1 MPTAMPAKRR
11 RSSLPSRALQ
21 AMAQPRHGELCR
33 RYPGPAAFVDATGH
47 VLDMNEAAPPMLDA
61 LDARPG
67 GLRGLATATGGF
79 ARFDTLD
86 VAVPTPRRLD
96 VAFVPLAEGV
106 LLLARDRSLSDN
118 LSDALAESRSRY
130 KDLVD
135 ISSDFAWEVDA
146 EGNFIFVSAEGAL
159 GFGSRELIGSPAREV
174 LRPAGE
180 EFGAAEAS
188 PFLARERIDDVQF
201 WTSRRDGEPALLS
214 VSAMPL
220 FGADGGWRGARGVA
234 RDVTVANERETELA
248 ESETRDR
255 ILAHVLRALVDAE
268 DADGGV
274 AAALRSCV
282 RAYGAAGGQVWRREA
297 GGFVLAASL
306 GGQPAEAP
314 DLEALEAGSPPD
326 APMGEGRRLL
336 RATAFRH
343 RINGALMLWRGEHD
357 PAWPV
362 GDVALFDRIAT
373 QFGLALAQ
381 IALQQE
387 LERQARTDPLTGLLN
402 RRAFLADMAIRL
414 AAARRSARPAALVY
428 VDVDNFKAVNDL
440 HGHAAGDGVLRRIA
454 DRLRRSAR
462 ASDLVARVGGDEF
475 ALWLDEA
482 DPDGAERRGHE
493 LLAIRDEIADMSA
506 SPRQPLGISVGIV
519 AVDPRADEGIDRLIE
534 RADAAMYEA
543 KRGGK
548 GRLVCAPAGGS
559 GR

>member
-1 MPTAMPAKRR
+1 MPTATPAMRR
-11 RSSLPSRALQ
+11 RSMLPSRAIQ
-21 AMAQPRHGELCR
+21 AMAQPRFAELCR
-33 RYPGPAAFVDATGH
+33 RYPGPAAFVDADGH
-47 VLDMNEAAPPMLDA
+47 VLDMNDAAPPMLDA
-61 LDARPG
+61 VDARPG
-67 GLRGLATATGGF
+67 GLKGLVTAIGGF
-79 ARFDTLD
+79 SRFDSLD
-86 VAVPTPRRLD
+86 VGTPTPRRLD
-96 VAFVPLAEGV
+96 IAFVPMAEGV
-106 LLLARDRSLSDN
+106 LLLGRDRSLTDN
-118 LSDALAESRSRY
+118 LNEALAESRSRY

-135 ISSDFAWEVDA
+135 VSSDFAWEVDA
-146 EGNFIFVSAEGAL
+146 AGVFTFVSARGAI
-159 GFGSRELIGSPAREV
+159 GFESRELIGSPAREM

-188 PFLARERIDDVQF
+188 PFLAVERIDDVQF

-220 FGADGGWRGARGVA
+220 FAPTGAWRGARGVA
-234 RDVTVANERETELA
+234 RDVTAANERETELA

-268 DADGGV
+268 DADGGI

-282 RAYGAAGGQVWRREA
+282 RAYGAAGGQVWRREPE
-297 GGFVLAASL
+297 GFVLAAML
-306 GGQPAEAP
+306 GPQPGEAP
-314 DLEALEAGSPPD
+314 DLEALEVGSPPD
-326 APMGEGRRLL
+326 APMGEGRLLL

-343 RINGALMLWRGEHD
+343 RINGAIMLWRGDAE

-381 IALQQE
+381 ISLQEE

-414 AAARRSARPAALVY
+414 SAARRSARPAALVY

-454 DRLRRSAR
+454 DRLRRGAR

-482 DPDGAERRGHE
+482 DPEGAERRGRE
-493 LLAIRDEIADMSA
+493 LLAIRDEIADMSG
-506 SPRQPLGISVGIV
+506 SPEQPLGISVGIV
-519 AVDPRADEGIDRLIE
+519 AVDPRAEDGIDRLIE

-548 GRLVCAPAGGS
+548 GRLVTAPAGAA
-559 GR
+559 R